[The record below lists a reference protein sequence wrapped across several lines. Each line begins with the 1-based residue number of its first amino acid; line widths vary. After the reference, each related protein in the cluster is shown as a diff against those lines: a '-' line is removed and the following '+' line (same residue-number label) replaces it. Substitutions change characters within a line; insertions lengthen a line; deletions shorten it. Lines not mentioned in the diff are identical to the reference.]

1 MSDVLVAGGG
11 PIGLATALHLHAA
24 GLTVTVIEPRQGP
37 IDKAC
42 GEGLM
47 PGAVRSLAELGV
59 SPIGQDV
66 LGIRYCDGKRT
77 AEALF
82 RHGLGRGVRR
92 TELQRA
98 LKAAVDE
105 RAIPVIRGAVS
116 SITQSRHGI
125 LADDRSARY
134 LVAADG
140 LHSGVRRSMN
150 LDAGTGPGTR
160 RWGQRRHFEMA
171 PWSDYIEVHW
181 GVAAEAYV
189 TPVGD
194 GLVGVAILSSR
205 RTPFDEQL
213 REFPRLVE
221 RIGDARR
228 SPVMGAGPLRQ
239 SASRRVAGRVLLVG
253 DAAGYVDA
261 LTGEG
266 IAVGLD
272 SARRLARC
280 LAADRPDLFES
291 EWRRSSRRYRLI
303 TGSLLRVTAVP
314 ILRGA
319 LVPFARRAPALFAG
333 VVRQLSR

>member
-11 PIGLATALHLHAA
+11 PIGLATALYLDAA
-24 GLTVTVIEPRQGP
+24 GLTVMVIEPRQGP

-47 PGAVRSLAELGV
+47 PGAVRSLAQLGV
-59 SPIGQDV
+59 NPIGKDV

-77 AEALF
+77 AEATF

-98 LKAAVDE
+98 LRAAVDQQG
-105 RAIPVIRGAVS
+105 IPVIRGAVS
-116 SITQSRHGI
+116 SITQTRHGV
-125 LADDRSARY
+125 LAGDRSARY

-140 LHSGVRRSMN
+140 LHSSVRRSMN
-150 LDAGTGPGTR
+150 VETSTTPGAR
-160 RWGQRRHFEMA
+160 RWGQRRHFDVA

-194 GLVGVAILSSR
+194 GLVGVAILSSMR
-205 RTPFDEQL
+205 KPFEEQL
-213 REFPRLVE
+213 QEFPELLE
-221 RIGDARR
+221 RTCDAPR
-228 SPVMGAGPLRQ
+228 SPAMGAGPLRQ

-280 LAADRPDLFES
+280 LAADRPELFES
-291 EWRRSSRRYRLI
+291 EWRRSSRRYRMI
-303 TGSLLRVTAVP
+303 TGSLLRVSAIP
-314 ILRGA
+314 CLRGA
-319 LVPFARRAPALFAG
+319 LVPVAHRAPALFGG